1 MSSIT
6 PQMTQMD
13 ADFRRAESHLR
24 KSASATDNSS
34 SITPREIE
42 VHIDELILHGFTPRD
57 RWQIGDALEHELR
70 GLLAA
75 RGIPASWLSSPERID
90 AGRIRTMSLEQT
102 RGGGLRDREG
112 CLPQLRFSE
121 LTNKQRR

>member
-1 MSSIT
+1 MSFII
-6 PQMTQMD
+6 PQMTQMG
-13 ADFRRAESHLR
+13 ADFRRAENHLR
-24 KSASATDNSS
+24 KSASSGDNSS
-34 SITPREIE
+34 SISPREIE

-75 RGIPASWLSSPERID
+75 RGIPATWLSSPERID
-90 AGRIRTMSLEQT
+90 TGFIRTMSLNKPAAVGSEIASAVY
-102 RGGGLRDREG
+102 RNEV
-112 CLPQLRFSE
+112 SE

>member
-1 MSSIT
+1 MSSIS

-24 KSASATDNSS
+24 KSASSADSSS
-34 SITPREIE
+34 SISPREIE

-57 RWQIGDALEHELR
+57 RWQIGDAFEHELR

-75 RGIPASWLSSPERID
+75 RGIPATWLSSPERID
-90 AGRIRTMSLEQT
+90 AGRIRTMSLNKPAAVGSEIA
-102 RGGGLRDREG
+102 RAVYRNHV
-112 CLPQLRFSE
+112 SE